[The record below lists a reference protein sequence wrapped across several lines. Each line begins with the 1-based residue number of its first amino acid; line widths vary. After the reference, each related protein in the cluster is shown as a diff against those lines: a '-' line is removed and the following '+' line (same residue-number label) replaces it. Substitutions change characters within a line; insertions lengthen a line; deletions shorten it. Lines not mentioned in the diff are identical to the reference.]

1 MIKNIDSTKKDEIIK
16 FLAKV
21 RNLPLIINDI
31 VINFDTK
38 EIKIINVRLVR

>member
-1 MIKNIDSTKKDEIIK
+1 MIKNIDSMKKDEIIK

-21 RNLPLIINDI
+21 KNLPSIINDI
-31 VINFDTK
+31 DINFDTK

>member
-21 RNLPLIINDI
+21 KNLPWIINDI
-31 VINFDTK
+31 IINFGTK
-38 EIKIINVRLVR
+38 EIKIINVKLVR